1 MSIDNTYNC
10 LSNYNGYF
18 KKPPTVSINFIRY
31 PSVIEIYKL
40 LCNLVTGDF
49 VEPKYEINSEY
60 EIQDQKLDARK
71 IKNDLGIEA
80 SVSISEGLSKTF
92 TWYKENVQYYG

>member
-1 MSIDNTYNC
+1 MKISPFYNF
-10 LSNYNGYF
+10 SSPDYF
-18 KKPPTVSINFIRY
+18 
-31 PSVIEIYKL
+31 SVIEIYKL

-80 SVSISEGLSKTF
+80 SVSISEGLSK
-92 TWYKENVQYYG
+92 NLHLVQGECSILWIKLPLHLCFLK